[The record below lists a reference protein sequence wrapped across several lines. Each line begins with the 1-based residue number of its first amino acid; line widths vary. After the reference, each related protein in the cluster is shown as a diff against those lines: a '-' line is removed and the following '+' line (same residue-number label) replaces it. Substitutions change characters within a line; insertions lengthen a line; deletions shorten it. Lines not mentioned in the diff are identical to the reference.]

1 MKDVL
6 TSEISV
12 SASDYEGLL
21 NRIANRIRQSLD
33 LNEILTTTVAEIRG
47 ILRTNRVKIYRF
59 HSDGD
64 GEVIAESRDNAASN
78 PLPSLL
84 GLRFPAEDIP
94 PHALELFIK
103 ARQRVIIDVAAQRQV
118 LARLDC
124 TDTGT
129 CLDKEDIRYA
139 PVDSCH
145 IQYLTAM
152 GVISSLTLPIV
163 HQGKLWGLFV
173 SHHSQPRHFS
183 ERELGFVQLL
193 VDQLSIAIAQA
204 NLLSQARQ
212 QSWHESNIN
221 CISSLLLMPCELT
234 VIRQK
239 VLEAAVEATQGS
251 GGRLYITAEPTGQ
264 GSQLYCFGQQPTTQW
279 LEETQLWHNTLV
291 SFTNA
296 ELDSNAET
304 SLKKGHS
311 QQQPLDVREP
321 SPLRQV
327 HNAFTDIDSTK
338 AVSLGTEQT
347 DSTSNSALKAIAAI
361 DNFKVALS
369 HQQAGSRSVI
379 NGSSQV
385 GICVVNDLY
394 KDARFKPLA
403 HAFESTT
410 IRSILIVPLQ
420 YQQQY
425 IGFLSIFRDE
435 IETETLWAG
444 KSNADERNIRPR
456 DSFKAWCEIK
466 KAQAEKW
473 TPSEVSLA
481 ESLGTHLYM
490 SVMQR
495 RVENIVRHQASH
507 DALTGLPNR
516 LLFND
521 HLSLALASA
530 QQYGELLA
538 VIFLDLDRFK
548 TINDTLGSGHMTGD
562 QLLQVAAQRLRTCL
576 RDGDTI
582 ARWGGDEFTLLFPK
596 LSCSEEAIKIA
607 QRILNVFNA
616 PFILEGKEFHIKASL
631 GVALSPYDGEDTET
645 LLKNADAAMYRVKKQ
660 GKNNFQ
666 LYSPAI
672 NTKALEQLTLENNLH
687 KALDRRE
694 FLLHYQPQVDLKT
707 GKILAM
713 EALVRWDH
721 PTLGLVPPN
730 NFIPLAEETGLIC
743 AIGEWVLHTAC
754 VQNKAWQQMGIPPS
768 RMAVNL
774 SARQFQQKNL
784 VSMIEKILQETGLDA
799 QYLELEITESIAIE
813 NTKFTIEVL
822 NKLRNMGISVSMD
835 DFGTGYSSLSSLIE
849 FPFHVLKIDRSFIID
864 AISNAS
870 KAEIVKAIVT
880 LGHALKLQVVAEGV
894 EEIEQVEFL
903 RSIQCDSMQ
912 GYFFSRPLPAD
923 AATALINQALS
934 VVD

>member
-1 MKDVL
+1 MTDVL
-6 TSEISV
+6 SSQTFV

-21 NRIANRIRQSLD
+21 NRIANRIRQSLE
-33 LNEILTTTVAEIRG
+33 LSEILTTTVAEIRG
-47 ILRTNRVKIYRF
+47 VLGTNRVKIYRF
-59 HSDGD
+59 HTDGD

-84 GLRFPAEDIP
+84 GLRFPATDIP
-94 PHALELFIK
+94 PQALQLFIK
-103 ARQRVIIDVAAQRQV
+103 ARQRVIIDVTAQRQV

-124 TDTGT
+124 ADTGT

-152 GVISSLTLPIV
+152 GVASSLTLPIV
-163 HQGKLWGLFV
+163 HQGQLWGLFV

-221 CISSLLLMPCELT
+221 GISSLLLMPSEVT
-234 VIRQK
+234 VIRQQ
-239 VLEAAVEATQGS
+239 VLEAAVKAIKGS

-264 GSQLYCFGQQPTTQW
+264 GSQLYCCGQQPASQW
-279 LEETQLWHNTLV
+279 LEETQLWQDTLV
-291 SFTNA
+291 AFTDA
-296 ELDSNAET
+296 ELDAKADT
-304 SLKKGHS
+304 S
-311 QQQPLDVREP
+311 QPQSFDVKEP
-321 SPLRQV
+321 SLVRQV
-327 HNAFTDIDSTK
+327 LNAFAATDK
-338 AVSLGTEQT
+338 AKVALETEQT
-347 DSTSNSALKAIAAI
+347 DSNPALKAIAAV
-361 DNFKVALS
+361 DNFNAALS
-369 HQQAGSRSVI
+369 HQQT
-379 NGSSQV
+379 GSSSVCNSSSQM
-385 GICVVNDLY
+385 GICVVDDLY
-394 KDARFKPLA
+394 KDARFQPLA

-410 IRSILIVPLQ
+410 IRSVLIVPLQ
-420 YQQQY
+420 YQQQCV
-425 IGFLSIFRDE
+425 GFLSIFRDE

-456 DSFKAWCEIK
+456 ESFEAWCEIK

-481 ESLGTHLYM
+481 QALGTHVYM
-490 SVMQR
+490 AVMQR

-548 TINDTLGSGHMTGD
+548 TINDTLGHVTGD
-562 QLLQVAAQRLRTCL
+562 HLLQVAAQRLKSCL
-576 RDGDTI
+576 RGGDTV

-607 QRILNVFNA
+607 QRILNVFND
-616 PFILEGKEFHIKASL
+616 PFILEGKEFHVKASL
-631 GVALSPYDGEDTET
+631 GIALAPYDGEDAET
-645 LLKNADAAMYRVKKQ
+645 LLKNADAAMYRVKQ
-660 GKNNFQ
+660 HGKNNFQ
-666 LYSPAI
+666 VYSPAI

-707 GKILAM
+707 GQILAV
-713 EALVRWDH
+713 EALVRWNH
-721 PTLGLVPPN
+721 PILGLVPPN

-754 VQNKAWQQMGIPPS
+754 AQNKAWQQMGMPPL

-774 SARQFQQKNL
+774 SARQFQQQDL
-784 VSMIEKILQETGLDA
+784 VSMVEKILQETGLEP
-799 QYLELEITESIAIE
+799 QYLELEITESIAIKD
-813 NTKFTIEVL
+813 TKLTIDVL

-835 DFGTGYSSLSSLIE
+835 DFGTGYSSLSSLIG
-849 FPFHVLKIDRSFIID
+849 FPFHTLKIDRSFIYD
-864 AISNAS
+864 ALSNSS

-880 LGHALKLQVVAEGV
+880 LGHTLNLQVVAEGV
-894 EEIEQVEFL
+894 EDAEQVEFL
-903 RSIQCDSMQ
+903 RSIECDSMQ

-923 AATALINQALS
+923 AATEFMSKKLS
-934 VVD
+934 LVH

>member
-1 MKDVL
+1 MTDVL
-6 TSEISV
+6 TSETFV
-12 SASDYEGLL
+12 AASDYEGLL
-21 NRIANRIRQSLD
+21 NRIANRIRQSLE
-33 LNEILTTTVAEIRG
+33 LGEILTTTVAEIRG
-47 ILRTNRVKIYRF
+47 ILGTNRVKIYRF

-64 GEVIAESRDNAASN
+64 GEVIAESRDSAASN

-84 GLRFPAEDIP
+84 GLRFPAGDIP

-103 ARQRVIIDVAAQRQV
+103 ARQRVIIDVTAHRQV

-124 TDTGT
+124 ADTGT

-145 IQYLTAM
+145 VQYLTAM
-152 GVISSLTLPIV
+152 GVASSLTLPIV
-163 HQGKLWGLFV
+163 HQGQLWGLFV
-173 SHHSQPRHFS
+173 SHHSQPHHFS

-204 NLLSQARQ
+204 NLLSQARR
-212 QSWHESNIN
+212 QSWQESKIN
-221 CISSLLLMPCELT
+221 GISSLLLMPSEMT
-234 VIRQK
+234 VIRQQ
-239 VLEAAVEATQGS
+239 VLEFAVEAIQGS

-264 GSQLYCFGQQPTTQW
+264 GSQLYCCGQQPASQW
-279 LEETQLWHNTLV
+279 LEETQLWQDTLV
-291 SFTNA
+291 LFTDA

-304 SLKKGHS
+304 SRQEGHS
-311 QQQPLDVREP
+311 QPKPSDIKEP
-321 SPLRQV
+321 SPVRQV
-327 HNAFTDIDSTK
+327 LNAFTAIDK
-338 AVSLGTEQT
+338 AKVALETEQA
-347 DSTSNSALKAIAAI
+347 DSNPALKAIAAI
-361 DNFKVALS
+361 DNFKAALS
-369 HQQAGSRSVI
+369 HQQAGSSSVFS
-379 NGSSQV
+379 GSSQM
-385 GICVVNDLY
+385 GICVVDDLY
-394 KDARFKPLA
+394 KDDRFQPLVP
-403 HAFESTT
+403 AFESTT
-410 IRSILIVPLQ
+410 IRSVLIVPLQ
-420 YQQQY
+420 YQQQC

-456 DSFKAWCEIK
+456 ESFEAWCEIK

-481 ESLGTHLYM
+481 QALGTHIYM
-490 SVMQR
+490 AVMQR

-548 TINDTLGSGHMTGD
+548 TINDTLGHVTGD
-562 QLLQVAAQRLRTCL
+562 HLLQVAAQRLRTCL

-607 QRILNVFNA
+607 QRILNVFND
-616 PFILEGKEFHIKASL
+616 PFLLEGKEFHVKASL
-631 GVALSPYDGEDTET
+631 GIALAPYDGEDAET
-645 LLKNADAAMYRVKKQ
+645 LLKNADAAMYRVKQQ

-666 LYSPAI
+666 VYSPAI

-707 GKILAM
+707 GQIVAT
-713 EALVRWDH
+713 EALVRWNH
-721 PTLGLVPPN
+721 PILGLVPPN

-754 VQNKAWQQMGIPPS
+754 AQNKAWQQMGMPPL

-774 SARQFQQKNL
+774 SARQFQQQNL
-784 VSMIEKILQETGLDA
+784 VSMIEKTLQETGLDP
-799 QYLELEITESIAIE
+799 QYLELEITESIAIKD
-813 NTKFTIEVL
+813 TKLTIDVL

-835 DFGTGYSSLSSLIE
+835 DFGTGYSSLSSLIG
-849 FPFHVLKIDRSFIID
+849 FPFHVLKIDRSFICD
-864 AISNAS
+864 ALSNSS
-870 KAEIVKAIVT
+870 KAEIVKAIVI
-880 LGHALKLQVVAEGV
+880 LGHTLNLQVVAEGV
-894 EEIEQVEFL
+894 EEADQVEFL
-903 RSIQCDSMQ
+903 RSIECDSMQ

-923 AATALINQALS
+923 AVTEFMTQKLS
-934 VVD
+934 LVY

>member
-1 MKDVL
+1 MTDVL
-6 TSEISV
+6 SSQTFV

-21 NRIANRIRQSLD
+21 NRIANRIRQSLE
-33 LNEILTTTVAEIRG
+33 LSEILTTTVAEIRG
-47 ILRTNRVKIYRF
+47 VLGTNRVKIYRF
-59 HSDGD
+59 HADGD

-84 GLRFPAEDIP
+84 GLRFPATDIP

-103 ARQRVIIDVAAQRQV
+103 ARQRVIIDVTAQRQV

-124 TDTGT
+124 ADTGT

-145 IQYLTAM
+145 IRYLTAM
-152 GVISSLTLPIV
+152 GVASSLTLPIV
-163 HQGKLWGLFV
+163 HQGKLWGLFA

-221 CISSLLLMPCELT
+221 GISSLLLMPSEVT
-234 VIRQK
+234 VIRQQ
-239 VLEAAVEATQGS
+239 VLEAAVEAIKGS

-264 GSQLYCFGQQPTTQW
+264 GSQLYCCGQQPTSQW
-279 LEETQLWHNTLV
+279 LEETQLWQDTLV
-291 SFTNA
+291 AFTDA
-296 ELDSNAET
+296 ELDVKADT
-304 SLKKGHS
+304 S
-311 QQQPLDVREP
+311 QPQPFDVKEP
-321 SPLRQV
+321 SLVRQV
-327 HNAFTDIDSTK
+327 LNAFAATDK
-338 AVSLGTEQT
+338 AKVALETEQT
-347 DSTSNSALKAIAAI
+347 DSNPALKAIAAV
-361 DNFKVALS
+361 DNFNAALS
-369 HQQAGSRSVI
+369 HQQT
-379 NGSSQV
+379 GSSSVCNSSSQM
-385 GICVVNDLY
+385 GICVVDDLY
-394 KDARFKPLA
+394 KDARFQPLA

-410 IRSILIVPLQ
+410 IRSVLIVPLQ
-420 YQQQY
+420 YQQQCV
-425 IGFLSIFRDE
+425 GFLSIFRDE

-456 DSFKAWCEIK
+456 ESFEAWCEIK

-481 ESLGTHLYM
+481 QALGTHVYM
-490 SVMQR
+490 AVMQR

-548 TINDTLGSGHMTGD
+548 TINDTLGHVTGD
-562 QLLQVAAQRLRTCL
+562 HLLQIAAQRLKSCL
-576 RDGDTI
+576 RGGDTV
-582 ARWGGDEFTLLFPK
+582 ARWGGDEFTLLFPR

-607 QRILNVFNA
+607 QRILNVFND
-616 PFILEGKEFHIKASL
+616 PFILEGKEFHVKASL
-631 GVALSPYDGEDTET
+631 GIALAPYDGEDAET
-645 LLKNADAAMYRVKKQ
+645 LLKNADAAMYRVKQQ

-666 LYSPAI
+666 VYSPAI

-707 GKILAM
+707 GKILAV
-713 EALVRWDH
+713 EALVRWNH

-754 VQNKAWQQMGIPPS
+754 AQNKAWQQMGMPPL

-774 SARQFQQKNL
+774 SARQFQQQNL
-784 VSMIEKILQETGLDA
+784 VSMVEKILQETGLEP
-799 QYLELEITESIAIE
+799 QYLELEITESIAIKD
-813 NTKFTIEVL
+813 TKLTIDVL

-835 DFGTGYSSLSSLIE
+835 DFGTGYSSLSSLIG
-849 FPFHVLKIDRSFIID
+849 FPFHVLKIDRSFICD
-864 AISNAS
+864 ALSNSS

-880 LGHALKLQVVAEGV
+880 LGHTLNLQVVAEGV
-894 EEIEQVEFL
+894 EDAEQVEFL
-903 RSIQCDSMQ
+903 RSIECDSMQ

-923 AATALINQALS
+923 AATEFMSKKLS
-934 VVD
+934 LVH